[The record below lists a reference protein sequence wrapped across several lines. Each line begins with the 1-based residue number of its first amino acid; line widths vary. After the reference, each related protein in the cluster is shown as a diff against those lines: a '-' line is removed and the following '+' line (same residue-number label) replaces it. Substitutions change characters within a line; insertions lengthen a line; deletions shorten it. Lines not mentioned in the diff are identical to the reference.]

1 MKIVS
6 LRPFCMGIAF
16 VFWTCAQAQPIE
28 IEGVKLD
35 ALAQVGSA
43 SLPLNGAGVRVRAIF
58 KVYVAGLYVP
68 QRSADPE
75 KLLAQSGA
83 RRISLV
89 MLRNLDAES
98 LASALHDGLKNN
110 HTDAQLKA
118 MAPQTIALNAAL
130 NAVGEVKKGDVI
142 YFDYLPDAGTRV
154 TVNGQV
160 QGTSIPGEE
169 FFTAVLRIWL
179 GNKPADSGLKKGLL
193 GNSL

>member
-6 LRPFCMGIAF
+6 LRLLCMGIAL
-16 VFWTCAQAQPIE
+16 VFWTGAQAQPIE
-28 IEGVKLD
+28 LEGVKLD
-35 ALAQVGSA
+35 AVAQVGSA

-68 QRSADPE
+68 QRTADPE

-89 MLRNLDAES
+89 MLRNLDANS
-98 LASALHDGLKNN
+98 FASALDDGLKNN

-118 MAPQTIALNAAL
+118 MAPQTAALNAAL

-179 GNKPADSGLKKGLL
+179 GNKPADSALKKGLL